1 MAKANRPAPPE
12 HARGLRATPL
22 GIAAVAI
29 PVVGWS
35 FANTIVKLTPIPVL
49 EFTFWRLW
57 MGAALMLLATA
68 VARRRLT
75 WAIVRASAPA
85 GVLFGANLLLFFEAL
100 RRTGVADVLLI
111 AALQPALVLV
121 VAGRMFGEHASRRD
135 IGWTLVSVAGV
146 GVSVVGS
153 SSNAVWSLQGDLL
166 AVASLLVWT
175 AYFLLSKRVRQDVQA
190 IEYMTTVT
198 VVAAVVVTPVAIGA
212 GQGLGDLRAV
222 DWLWLTLFVAAAQGG
237 HLLLAWAHSQV
248 DVSVSSLVILG
259 EPVVS
264 AVAALVVLGEP
275 LTVLQVAGGLI
286 AVLAVAG
293 VVWRAARA
301 LAGDRDVAE
310 PAPA

>member
-1 MAKANRPAPPE
+1 MAKTIRPVEP
-12 HARGLRATPL
+12 ARGPGLRATPL

-57 MGAALMLLATA
+57 LGAACMVVATTA
-68 VARRRLT
+68 ARRRIT
-75 WAIVRASAPA
+75 WSIVKASAPA

-135 IGWTLVSVAGV
+135 VAWTLVSVAGV
-146 GVSVVGS
+146 ALSIVGS
-153 SSNAVWSLQGDLL
+153 SSNAVWSLEGDLL

-175 AYFLLSKRVRQDVQA
+175 AYFLLSKRVRQGVQA
-190 IEYMTTVT
+190 IEYVTTVT
-198 VVAAVVVTPVAIGA
+198 IVAAVVVTPVAIA
-212 GQGLGDLRAV
+212 SGQSLGDLRAV

-248 DVSVSSLVILG
+248 DVSVSSVIILG

-275 LTVLQVAGGLI
+275 LAVLQVAGGLI

-293 VVWRAARA
+293 VVWRASRA
-301 LAGDRDVAE
+301 LRSE
-310 PAPA
+310 SIQPT